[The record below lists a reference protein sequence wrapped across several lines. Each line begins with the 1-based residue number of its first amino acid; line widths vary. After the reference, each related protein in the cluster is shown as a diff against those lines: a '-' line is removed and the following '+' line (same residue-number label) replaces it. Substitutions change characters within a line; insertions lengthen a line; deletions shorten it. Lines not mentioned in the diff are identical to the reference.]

1 MRAQARPKSNV
12 KALVHFRE
20 AAGIALQTLR
30 EHKMRSFLTLLGI
43 ILSVA
48 TLIVVIALINGVDR
62 YIAQRVAT
70 LGTNVYQVTR
80 FPLITNLQDLVKA
93 TRRNKLI
100 TWDDYEFLRD
110 NQKLPAR
117 VGLEADGSGRVS
129 AGTVSLDTIPI
140 HGVTSNVGDMA
151 IVEPAIGRYLIDSD
165 DSHRSAVAMIGPD
178 VADKLFPNLDP
189 LGRTVNIDGRPF
201 TVIGVGKPLG
211 SSLGQSQ
218 DAYAYI
224 PVETFLAIYGSQ
236 SPLTIIIEARSSE
249 WMDRTQE
256 ESRLLMR
263 GRRHLKPS
271 EEDNFAVL
279 ASDALLDLFKSLTAS
294 LADAMVGIVSVFL
307 VIGGVVIMNVMLASV
322 TERTREIG
330 MRKSVGATRADI
342 LMQFLVESSV
352 LSGVG
357 GAMGIALAWALS
369 ALVQATTSVPMY
381 VPLTAV
387 VIALAVSTLV
397 GLFFGIYPAQ
407 KASKL
412 HPIEAMR
419 QEA

>member
-1 MRAQARPKSNV
+1 
-12 KALVHFRE
+12 
-20 AAGIALQTLR
+20 
-30 EHKMRSFLTLLGI
+30 MRSFLTLLGI

-80 FPLITNLQDLVKA
+80 FPLITNLQDLAKA
-93 TRRNKLI
+93 TRRNKII

-110 NQKLPAR
+110 NLQLPLR
-117 VGLEADGSGRVS
+117 VGVEADGSARVS
-129 AGTVSLDTIPI
+129 AGTVSLDAIPVR
-140 HGVTSNVGDMA
+140 GVTANVGDMA
-151 IVEPAIGRYLIDSD
+151 IIEPATGRYLIDGD
-165 DSHRSAVAMIGPD
+165 NAHRSAVTMIGPD

-189 LGRTVNIDGRPF
+189 LGRTIDIDGRPF
-201 TVIGVGKPLG
+201 VVIGVGKPVG
-211 SSLGQSQ
+211 SSLGASQ

-224 PVETFLAIYGSQ
+224 PVETFLAIYGSK
-236 SPLTIIIEARSSE
+236 SPLTIILEARGAD
-249 WMDRTQE
+249 WMERSQE
-256 ESRLLMR
+256 ETRLMMR
-263 GRRHLKPS
+263 ARRHLKQN

-279 ASDALLDLFKSLTAS
+279 SSDALLDLFRSLTAS
-294 LADAMVGIVSVFL
+294 IANAMVGIVSVFL
-307 VIGGVVIMNVMLASV
+307 IIGGVVIMNVMLASV

-357 GAMGIALAWALS
+357 GAMGVLLAWGLS
-369 ALVQATTSVPMY
+369 SLVQVTTSVPMFI
-381 VPLTAV
+381 PLTAV
-387 VIALAVSTLV
+387 VMALVLSTLV

-419 QEA
+419 QET

>member
-1 MRAQARPKSNV
+1 LKFLA
-12 KALVHFRE
+12 HFRE
-20 AAGIALQTLR
+20 AGGIALQTLR

-70 LGTNVYQVTR
+70 LGTNVFQVTR

-100 TWDDYEFLRD
+100 TWEDYEALHD
-110 NQKLPAR
+110 DLTLPLR
-117 VGLEADGSGRVS
+117 VGVEADGSARVS
-129 AGTVSLDTIPI
+129 AGTISLDAIPVR
-140 HGVTSNVGDMA
+140 GVTANIGDMA
-151 IVEPAIGRYLIDSD
+151 LIEPASGRYLIDGD
-165 DSHRSAVAMIGPD
+165 NAHRSAVTMIGPD

-211 SSLGQSQ
+211 SSLGTTQ

-224 PVETFLAIYGSQ
+224 PVETFLEIYGSK
-236 SPLTIIIEARSSE
+236 SALTIAIEARGAE
-249 WMDRTQE
+249 WMDRSQE
-256 ESRLLMR
+256 EARVLMR
-263 GRRHLKPS
+263 ARRHLKQN

-279 ASDALLDLFKSLTAS
+279 ASDALLDLFRSLTS
-294 LADAMVGIVSVFL
+294 SIADAMVGIVSVFL

-357 GAMGIALAWALS
+357 GAMGVVLAWGLS
-369 ALVQATTSVPMY
+369 QLVQATTSVPMFI
-381 VPLTAV
+381 PLTAV
-387 VIALAVSTLV
+387 IMALILSTLV

-412 HPIEAMR
+412 NPIEAMR
-419 QEA
+419 QET

>member
-1 MRAQARPKSNV
+1 LKFLA
-12 KALVHFRE
+12 HFRE
-20 AAGIALQTLR
+20 ASGIALQTLR

-70 LGTNVYQVTR
+70 LGTNVFQVTR
-80 FPLITNLQDLVKA
+80 FPLITNIQDLVKA

-100 TWDDYEFLRD
+100 TWEDYESLRD
-110 NQKLPAR
+110 DLRLPLR
-117 VGLEADGSGRVS
+117 VGVEADGSARVS
-129 AGTVSLDTIPI
+129 AGTISLDQIPV
-140 HGVTSNVGDMA
+140 HGVSANVGDMA
-151 IVEPAIGRYLIDSD
+151 IVEPASGRYLIDGD
-165 DSHRSAVAMIGPD
+165 NAHRSAVAMIGPD

-189 LGRTVNIDGRPF
+189 LGRTINIDGRPF

-224 PVETFLAIYGSQ
+224 PVETFLEIYGSK
-236 SPLTIIIEARSSE
+236 SALTIVIEARGSD

-256 ESRLLMR
+256 ETRLLMR
-263 GRRHLKPS
+263 ARRHLKQN

-279 ASDALLDLFKSLTAS
+279 ASDALLDLFRSLTAS
-294 LADAMVGIVSVFL
+294 IADAMVGIVSVFL

-330 MRKSVGATRADI
+330 MRKSVGATRTDI

-352 LSGVG
+352 LAGTG
-357 GAMGIALAWALS
+357 GAMGVALAWVLAE
-369 ALVQATTSVPMY
+369 LVQVTTSVPMFI
-381 VPLTAV
+381 PPTAV
-387 VIALAVSTLV
+387 VMALVLSTLV

-419 QEA
+419 QET